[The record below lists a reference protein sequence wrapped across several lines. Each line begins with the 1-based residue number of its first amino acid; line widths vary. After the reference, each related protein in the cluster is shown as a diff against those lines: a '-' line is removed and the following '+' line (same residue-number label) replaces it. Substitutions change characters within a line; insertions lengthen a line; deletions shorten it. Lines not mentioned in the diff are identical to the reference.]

1 MESKEATCTG
11 EYCFKA
17 KITSKISLMTEYET
31 IGCATFAKSSKL
43 ADELNAIGCAK
54 FESENLHVE
63 ACIKV
68 AYYPIKNSF
77 KLENIEL
84 ISLCS
89 EKYEKSSSGHFR
101 QQTKPLSEGL
111 ALQPEG
117 TERRANQKP
126 AQSFLKGNVKCLPYY
141 YID

>member
-1 MESKEATCTG
+1 MTVQYNYCLAILTNKFQMESKEATCTG

-68 AYYPIKNSF
+68 AYYPIKKQF
-77 KLENIEL
+77 QAR
-84 ISLCS
+84 
-89 EKYEKSSSGHFR
+89 KYR
-101 QQTKPLSEGL
+101 
-111 ALQPEG
+111 
-117 TERRANQKP
+117 
-126 AQSFLKGNVKCLPYY
+126 
-141 YID
+141 ID